1 MAWKPRRLLRVL
13 GAVACALPAIAQGAE
28 SSSEAWPELQVFI
41 RLNETTQLLLNPA
54 PTRSRETDDRTGVDY
69 GIYLDQ
75 RRRGAPGSYRIGYVR
90 SLSDPSGSS
99 FDAAENR
106 IVLDYTHRWRPAQA
120 VLLTDRTRL
129 DLRNKEG
136 TSSQRLRNRVQ
147 LEYETRLAALPVVPY
162 ANLEIYYDTR
172 YDAFARLR
180 AEAGATFVFSESAD
194 LTLYLARQTDTRPQR
209 SSVNAL
215 GTTLALHF

>member
-1 MAWKPRRLLRVL
+1 MAWKPRRLLRV
-13 GAVACALPAIAQGAE
+13 GAVACVLPAVAQGAE

-54 PTRSRETDDRTGVDY
+54 PTRSRDTDHRTGVDY
-69 GIYLDQ
+69 GIYLDH
-75 RRRGAPGSYRIGYVR
+75 RRQGAPGSYRIGYVR
-90 SLSDPSGSS
+90 SLSDG
-99 FDAAENR
+99 AAENR
-106 IVLDYTHRWRPAQA
+106 IVLDYTHRWKPAPA

-147 LEYETRLAALPVVPY
+147 LEYETHLAALPVVPY

-180 AEAGATFVFSESAD
+180 AEAGATFVFSERAD

-209 SSVNAL
+209 TSVNAL